1 MKESLVDYLL
11 RRKYLIMALF
21 GLLTM
26 IMLFLTLV
34 PMGTLGSSAIW
45 GYDKLGHF
53 ALFGSWTFLFGIF
66 LYVTNSY
73 RLNLFTIFF
82 VGVSFGI
89 VIEVFQYFL
98 PYGRSAE
105 LFDIAFDS
113 LGCLLGVLTLKKV
126 IPDSD
131 EKRSQNF

>member
-1 MKESLVDYLL
+1 MKKSPIDYLL
-11 RRKYLIMALF
+11 RSKYLVPGLF
-21 GLLTM
+21 ILLTL

-53 ALFGSWTFLFGIF
+53 LLFASWTFLLGAF
-66 LYVTNSY
+66 LYVNNSY
-73 RLNLFTIFF
+73 KLNLFTIFF

-89 VIEVFQYFL
+89 LIEVFQYLL
-98 PYGRSAE
+98 PFQRSAE

-113 LGCLLGVLTLKKV
+113 LGCLAGVLALKK
-126 IPDSD
+126 ILPDSD
-131 EKRSQNF
+131 

>member
-1 MKESLVDYLL
+1 MNKSPIDYLL
-11 RRKYLIMALF
+11 RSKYLIPGLF
-21 GLLTM
+21 ILVTL

-53 ALFGSWTFLFGIF
+53 LLFASWTFLFGAF
-66 LYVTNSY
+66 LYVNNSY
-73 RLNLFTIFF
+73 KLNLFTIFF

-89 VIEVFQYFL
+89 LIEVFQYLL
-98 PYGRSAE
+98 PFQRSAE

-113 LGCLLGVLTLKKV
+113 LGCLAGVLALKK
-126 IPDSD
+126 ILPDS
-131 EKRSQNF
+131 E

>member
-1 MKESLVDYLL
+1 MKKSPIDYLL
-11 RRKYLIMALF
+11 GSKYLIPGLF
-21 GLLTM
+21 ILVTL

-53 ALFGSWTFLFGIF
+53 LLFAPWTFLFGAF
-66 LYVTNSY
+66 LYVNNSHK
-73 RLNLFTIFF
+73 LNLFTIFF

-89 VIEVFQYFL
+89 LIEVFQYLL
-98 PYGRSAE
+98 PFQRSAE

-113 LGCLLGVLTLKKV
+113 LGCLAGVLTLKK
-126 IPDSD
+126 ILPES
-131 EKRSQNF
+131 E